1 VELTLFAPFLTVLV
15 GLGSSLALYF
25 TVTFR
30 PIKRLTLATLDAFL
44 WVVVVGLLLVV
55 IGVRYVL
62 GQVRPPKSWWEGGL
76 LLACLGLVDL
86 ALLVRV
92 IHWWK
97 VCRAA
102 RVAEQHP
109 YGGLERRVP
118 SGHEPPGTDRS

>member
-1 VELTLFAPFLTVLV
+1 MEVALFAPILTALV

-30 PIKRLTLATLDAFL
+30 PVKRLTLATLDACL
-44 WVVVVGLLLVV
+44 WVLVVGLLLVV
-55 IGVRYVL
+55 IGVRYVF
-62 GQVRPPKSWWEGGL
+62 GHVRPPKSWWEGGL

-97 VCRAA
+97 VCRQARIAA
-102 RVAEQHP
+102 QAP
-109 YGGLERRVP
+109 YVGPERRVP
-118 SGHEPPGTDRS
+118 SGHEPPGASRS